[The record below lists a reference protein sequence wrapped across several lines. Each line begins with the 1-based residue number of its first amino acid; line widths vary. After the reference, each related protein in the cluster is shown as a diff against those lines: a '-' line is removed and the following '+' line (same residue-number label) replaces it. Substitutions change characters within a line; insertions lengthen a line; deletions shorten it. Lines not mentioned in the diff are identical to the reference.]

1 MISLNLRPV
10 SRARAATEGNGGTID
25 AAKLARRIRDGD
37 AAGIAAF
44 YQAVHAG
51 IRVLYR
57 HYLPAQESEAEAEAE
72 VRATFSATVQAIRRG
87 ELRDP
92 EQLWR
97 FARDFV
103 RRRIEERGHRQSA
116 AGGDEALRAEQAEV
130 MRQVLLEL
138 LPAEREVLLRYYVR
152 NEPVPEICGATGLT
166 PAAVRA
172 LTTRVRD
179 RFAELKNR
187 GAATPLKA
195 GARKP

>member
-1 MISLNLRPV
+1 MISFKLRPAA
-10 SRARAATEGNGGTID
+10 RARAETDGDGRTID
-25 AAKLARRIRDGD
+25 AAKLAQRIRDGD

-57 HYLPAQESEAEAEAE
+57 HHLPAPESEAEAEAE
-72 VRATFSATVQAIRRG
+72 VRATFSATVQAIGRG

-103 RRRIEERGHRQSA
+103 RRRIEERGPRHAA

-130 MRQVLLEL
+130 MSRVLREL
-138 LPAEREVLLRYYVR
+138 SQAEREVLLRYYVR

-166 PAAVRA
+166 PSEVRA
-172 LTTRVRD
+172 LTTKVRD

-187 GAATPLKA
+187 GCVTRCP
-195 GARKP
+195 GE